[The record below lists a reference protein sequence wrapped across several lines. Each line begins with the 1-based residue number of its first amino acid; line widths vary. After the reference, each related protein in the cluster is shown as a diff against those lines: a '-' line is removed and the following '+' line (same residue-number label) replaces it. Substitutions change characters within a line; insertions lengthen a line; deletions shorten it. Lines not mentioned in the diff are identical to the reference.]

1 MSENSI
7 EQMVRDF
14 LARIIQGTFDGVYTL
29 EEASRDRV
37 MEHQAESCVRGYI
50 ELHQLPDDLDLDAF
64 LERMETAEP
73 GRIRIQRDG
82 NAIIFDEPQGGQ
94 CSCPLVTQNVIPLR
108 AELCRCSVSW
118 IRKLFERHVRGPVR
132 VEMLES
138 VALGSQNCVFRIEI
152 DDPSPTARERE

>member
-1 MSENSI
+1 MSENAI

-14 LARIIQGTFDGVYTL
+14 LARIIQGTFDGVCAL
-29 EEASRDRV
+29 EESNQNRV
-37 MEHQAESCVRGYI
+37 MAHQAESCVRAYI
-50 ELHQLPDDLDLDAF
+50 ELHRIRDELDLDAF
-64 LERMETAEP
+64 LERMQAGEP

-82 NAIIFDEPQGGQ
+82 KAIIFDECQSGQ

-108 AELCRCSVSW
+108 AELCRCSVHW

-132 VEMLES
+132 VEVLES

-152 DDPSPTARERE
+152 EDPSPPVRE